1 MALPHALLDPDDP
14 DFKGRTWDEVE
25 RALDERDKFLVS
37 ASGHDGAYK
46 EARGPSVIDPSKP
59 KFATFP
65 WEERIEPF
73 EKPASCTLKSW
84 KHACL
89 KCTFGKQT
97 VTLQFNKAATNNT
110 LDPDMLNAL
119 QDAIMDLQERSEVR
133 VVILKSEGKLFSN
146 GFDPKYLMSESSMT
160 ENQIAA
166 TQMQFAKILY
176 FWQKLP
182 QLTVALIQGS
192 AMGAAVGLVCACD
205 MVYAVKGAYFA
216 MSETKLGAV
225 ATTSVPYI
233 LRRITYIKNA
243 YQLVLAGASLP
254 ADSAK
259 EYGIVTEIVEDA
271 AGLEAE
277 CKALCDKMTLC
288 APGAVAATK
297 EIVANTLGV
306 PPSSFMLDYVA
317 SVLAEVR
324 KGPEAQGGIE
334 AIQSKRKPKWA
345 EFPIAP

>member
-1 MALPHALLDPDDP
+1 M
-14 DFKGRTWDEVE
+14 
-25 RALDERDKFLVS
+25 
-37 ASGHDGAYK
+37 
-46 EARGPSVIDPSKP
+46 
-59 KFATFP
+59 
-65 WEERIEPF
+65 
-73 EKPASCTLKSW
+73 
-84 KHACL
+84 

-97 VTLQFNKAATNNT
+97 VTLQFNKAASNNT
-110 LDPDMLNAL
+110 IDPDMLNAL
-119 QDAIMDLQERSEVR
+119 QDAIMDLQERSEIR
-133 VVILKSEGKLFSN
+133 VVVLKSEGKLFSN
-146 GFDPKYLMSESSMT
+146 GFDPKYLMSESTMT

-166 TQMQFAKILY
+166 VQMQFAKILY

-205 MVYAVKGAYFA
+205 MVYSVKGAYFA

-225 ATTSVPYI
+225 ATTSIPYI
-233 LRRITYIKNA
+233 LRRVQYFKNA
-243 YQLVLAGASLP
+243 YQLVLAGASVS
-254 ADSAK
+254 AEGAK
-259 EYGIVTEIVEDA
+259 EWGIVSEVVEDIP
-271 AGLEAE
+271 GLDAE
-277 CKALCDKMTLC
+277 CKALCDKMTVC

-297 EIVANTLGV
+297 EIITNTLGV

-345 EFPIAP
+345 EFPIVAP